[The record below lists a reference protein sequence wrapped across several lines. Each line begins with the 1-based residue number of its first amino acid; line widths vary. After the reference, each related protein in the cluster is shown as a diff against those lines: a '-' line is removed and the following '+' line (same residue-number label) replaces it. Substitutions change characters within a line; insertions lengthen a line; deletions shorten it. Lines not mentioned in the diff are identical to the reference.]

1 MFPGAPPPV
10 LAVVVVGT
18 GITLAAQPRGL
29 LARLRLIVP
38 QHISSLYTRG
48 PEAGVRQV
56 GQEKPLG
63 KGSRSS
69 GHLLMCQGQD

>member
-10 LAVVVVGT
+10 FAVVVVGT

-38 QHISSLYTRG
+38 QHICGLCTG
-48 PEAGVRQV
+48 GQRQ
-56 GQEKPLG
+56 GSGGWGGRKGKEKPLG
-63 KGSRSS
+63 RGQEL
-69 GHLLMCQGQD
+69 GLL

>member
-1 MFPGAPPPV
+1 MGKRPVFVFPGAPPPV

-38 QHISSLYTRG
+38 QHVGSLCTG
-48 PEAGVRQV
+48 QRQ
-56 GQEKPLG
+56 GSGRWGGGKGKEKPL
-63 KGSRSS
+63 KGV
-69 GHLLMCQGQD
+69 